1 MKNTSISL
9 KFYVFFVKHSKDA
22 DAHIRVCTLTP
33 TNACMQPY
41 PYEPSERLSRLIL
54 EIDEITTDT
63 LLSPTTKKI
72 VSNNSSINLEK
83 I

>member
-22 DAHIRVCTLTP
+22 DAHIHVCTLTP

-54 EIDEITTDT
+54 EINEVTIGAS
-63 LLSPTTKKI
+63 LLMGTSP
-72 VSNNSSINLEK
+72 NLKE
-83 I
+83 